1 MKIKPIPDGGL
12 AGEPLREAA
21 SEFNAVTELVTAAL
35 RRHYGLGVNDYGIWP
50 HSMYPGRVIVRRDGK
65 LFEFPYTIDD
75 ANEVTLGGAVE
86 VMLETK
92 PVAGKAKMREAAA
105 TEIGQIVEMVRT
117 AIRDAARAR
126 GQSVES
132 WNIRGVYADR
142 AVAADSDGRL
152 YAYPYTI
159 DDANVVTV
167 GERYEVVLEH
177 RPVKGAPA
185 SDPIREAAPDSWFI
199 EARKGEGDKPS
210 RYLVRVIQAGV
221 SLNGVDYPAKVLR
234 EAAPLFDGVRV
245 MVKPDAEHLRG
256 GGKDL
261 RQLVGRLGNPKFV
274 EAAGGGGEIQAEM
287 DVLDSSPVADQLRE
301 AVERGMTDLF
311 GLSIDASGA
320 SKTKG
325 KFREAT
331 RITKVDSVDLII
343 EPGAGGRVI
352 KFLEAAQDNDMKL
365 REQMLTELRGRDPAR
380 AAALE
385 GATDEQVLTAYREA
399 FAGDAGNANSN
410 TGGITLDDLAAHT
423 RLVEARADARVA
435 VGAAKLPQPAKDR
448 LLARFAEAK
457 SADDLTTEKVKAA
470 IDGELAYG
478 SAFRE
483 SAPISGLGR
492 EFAQTQGETRADTV
506 QRMFDDFFAGK
517 NRISFREAYVEVTGD
532 VHCTGRLRDCDES
545 RLREAAGDRFR
556 EAVSAATF
564 GDILGDSITRRML
577 ALYRED
583 TRYSDWR
590 DLCDVVPVRD
600 FRTQERGRMGGY
612 GNLPA
617 VAENGAYNALTT
629 PGDEKATYAATKRG
643 GTETISLEAILND
656 DVGAIR
662 RIPQQLATAAGR
674 TLYEFVLGFLSSNAA
689 IYDSVALFHSSHAN
703 LGTNALG
710 TASFAA
716 ARLRMLNQ
724 AEAGSSKR
732 LGLVAR
738 HLYVPNDLEE
748 TAFDLFVRG
757 TNNDETFVQSRKPK
771 VHVVPYWTDVTDW
784 FLTAD
789 KADVPLIEIGF
800 LGGQEEP
807 EIFIQD
813 NPSQGSLF
821 SNDQIKYKIR
831 HVYGGAVMDY
841 RGFQGN
847 LVTDGGI

>member
-1 MKIKPIPDGGL
+1 VTIRPIPDGGL

-50 HSMYPGRVIVRRDGK
+50 HSMYPDRVIVRRDGK

-75 ANEVTLGGAVE
+75 ANEVTLGAATE

-92 PVAGKAKMREAAA
+92 AVAGKAKMREAAA

-117 AIRDAARAR
+117 AIRSAARAR
-126 GQSVES
+126 GQSIES

-142 AVAADSDGRL
+142 AVAADADGRL

-167 GERYEVVLEH
+167 DERYEVVLEH
-177 RPVKGAPA
+177 RPVKDTPTPE
-185 SDPIREAAPDSWFI
+185 PIREAAPDSWFI
-199 EARKGEGDKPS
+199 EARKADGDKPS

-245 MVKPDAEHLRG
+245 MVKPDAEHLKG

-261 RQLVGRLGNPKFV
+261 RQLVGRLGNAKFV
-274 EAAGGGGEIQAEM
+274 ETAGGGGEIQAEM
-287 DVLDSSPVADQLRE
+287 DVLDSSSIAGQLRE

-352 KFLEAAQDNDMKL
+352 KFLEAKQDNDTML
-365 REQMLTELRGRDPAR
+365 REQMLNDIRGRDPAR
-380 AAALE
+380 AAALA
-385 GATDEQVLTAYREA
+385 GATDTEVLTAYREA
-399 FAGDAGNANSN
+399 FAGDAGNANPNAN
-410 TGGITLDDLAAHT
+410 TGISLDDLHAHT
-423 RLVEARADARVA
+423 RLVEARAEARVA
-435 VGAAKLPQPAKDR
+435 VGTAKLPQAAKDR
-448 LLARFAEAK
+448 LITRFAEAK
-457 SADDLTTEKVKAA
+457 SADDISADKVKAA
-470 IDGELAYG
+470 IDAELAYG
-478 SAFRE
+478 ANFRE
-483 SAPISGLGR
+483 SVPVSGLGR
-492 EFAQTQGETRADTV
+492 EFAQTPGETRAQTV
-506 QRMFDDFFAGK
+506 TRLFDDFFAGK
-517 NRISFREAYVEVTGD
+517 NQISFREAYVEVTGD
-532 VHCTGRLRDCDES
+532 VRCTGQLRDCDES

-556 EAVSAATF
+556 EAVSASTF

-617 VAENGAYNALTT
+617 VAENGSYDALTS

-656 DVGAIR
+656 DVGVIR
-662 RIPQQLATAAGR
+662 RIPQKLAASAGR
-674 TLYEFVLGFLSSNAA
+674 TLYEFVLGFLDSNAA
-689 IYDSVALFHSSHAN
+689 IYDTVTLFHASHAN
-703 LGTNALG
+703 LGTAALADA
-710 TASFAA
+710 TFAA

-732 LGLVAR
+732 IGLVTR
-738 HLYVPNDLEE
+738 HVYVPNDLEE
-748 TAFDLFVRG
+748 TAFDMFVRG

-771 VHVVPYWTDVTDW
+771 VHVVPHWTDANNW
-784 FLTAD
+784 YATAD
-789 KADVPLIEIGF
+789 KGDVPLIEIGF

-841 RGFQGN
+841 RGFQGS
-847 LVTDGGI
+847 LVA

>member
-1 MKIKPIPDGGL
+1 
-12 AGEPLREAA
+12 
-21 SEFNAVTELVTAAL
+21 
-35 RRHYGLGVNDYGIWP
+35 
-50 HSMYPGRVIVRRDGK
+50 
-65 LFEFPYTIDD
+65 
-75 ANEVTLGGAVE
+75 
-86 VMLETK
+86 
-92 PVAGKAKMREAAA
+92 
-105 TEIGQIVEMVRT
+105 
-117 AIRDAARAR
+117 
-126 GQSVES
+126 
-132 WNIRGVYADR
+132 
-142 AVAADSDGRL
+142 VAADSEGRL

-177 RPVKGAPA
+177 RPVKDAPTPE
-185 SDPIREAAPDSWFI
+185 PIREAAPDSWFI
-199 EARKGEGDKPS
+199 EARKGEGEKPS

-245 MVKPDAEHLRG
+245 MVKPDAEHLKG

-261 RQLVGRLGNPKFV
+261 RQLVGRLGNAKFV
-274 EAAGGGGEIQAEM
+274 ETAGGGGEIQAEM

-352 KFLEAAQDNDMKL
+352 KFIEAKQDNDTML
-365 REQMLTELRGRDPAR
+365 REQMLNDIRGRDPAR
-380 AAALE
+380 AAALA
-385 GATDEQVLTAYREA
+385 GATDAEVLTAYREA
-399 FAGDAGNANSN
+399 FAGDAGNANDNAN
-410 TGGITLDDLAAHT
+410 TGITLDDLQAHT
-423 RLVEARADARVA
+423 RLVEARAEARIA
-435 VGAAKLPQPAKDR
+435 VGATKLPQAAKDR
-448 LLARFAEAK
+448 LITRFTEAK
-457 SADDLTTEKVKAA
+457 SADDLSADKVKAA

-478 SAFRE
+478 ANFRE
-483 SAPISGLGR
+483 SAPVSGLGC
-492 EFAQTQGETRADTV
+492 EFAQTPGETRAQTV
-506 QRMFDDFFAGK
+506 DRMFDDFFAGK
-517 NRISFREAYVEVTGD
+517 NHISFREAYVEVTGD
-532 VHCTGRLRDCDES
+532 VRCTGRLRDCDES

-556 EAVSAATF
+556 EAVSASTF

-612 GNLPA
+612 GNLPG
-617 VAENGAYNALTT
+617 VAENGAYTALTS

-656 DVGAIR
+656 DVGVIR
-662 RIPQQLATAAGR
+662 RIPQMLSTAAGR
-674 TLYEFVLGFLSSNAA
+674 TLYEFVLGFLDSNAA
-689 IYDSVALFHSSHAN
+689 IYDTVALFHATHAN
-703 LGTNALG
+703 LGTAALANA
-710 TASFAA
+710 TFAA

-724 AEAGSSKR
+724 TEADSNKR
-732 LGLVAR
+732 LGLATR
-738 HLYVPNDLEE
+738 HVYVPNDLEE
-748 TAFDLFVRG
+748 TAFDMFVRG

-771 VHVVPYWTDVTDW
+771 VHVVPHWTDANNW
-784 FLTAD
+784 YATAD

-831 HVYGGAVMDY
+831 HVYGGAVMDF
-841 RGFQGN
+841 RGLQGN
-847 LVTDGGI
+847 LVA